1 MNHNISMPERM
12 ESAEIHQSSSV
23 LAPETPSDKH
33 ANHLKAQHGIIGC
46 QLFTSSVTGA
56 TSSPIA
62 QIPGR
67 LLQVAISARTFFQP
81 TEKVSTLEKF
91 AHGIQALL
99 AVTLLGI
106 AILRYQKEDDCSNI
120 SSQVCKNEILLET
133 LYSTLLLLSWGP
145 AQVIHHSAKK
155 QALPASEQT
164 TPRLE

>member
-1 MNHNISMPERM
+1 MNRDISIEQRLERP
-12 ESAEIHQSSSV
+12 AVQQSSSV
-23 LAPETPSDKH
+23 ISPEIASDKH
-33 ANHLKAQHGIIGC
+33 SNHLKAQHGIIGC

-81 TEKVSTLEKF
+81 TEKVSGLEKF
-91 AHGIQALL
+91 AHGIQALI
-99 AVTLLGI
+99 AVTLLAV
-106 AILRYQKEDDCSNI
+106 AILRYQNGDNCDDIDSPL
-120 SSQVCKNEILLET
+120 CKNEILLET

-155 QALPASEQT
+155 PANSASEET
-164 TPRLE
+164 TPRTI